1 MLAMQGQHQLLRE
14 RREGRDK
21 GDCRKERSGRGGL
34 GGKKKRGWLGGKRK
48 EVEEMR
54 WEVGR
59 KREEEVL
66 YSVCV

>member
-34 GGKKKRGWLGGKRK
+34 GGKKKRMVRRK
-48 EVEEMR
+48 EERGGGNEMG
-54 WEVGR
+54 VG
-59 KREEEVL
+59 
-66 YSVCV
+66 